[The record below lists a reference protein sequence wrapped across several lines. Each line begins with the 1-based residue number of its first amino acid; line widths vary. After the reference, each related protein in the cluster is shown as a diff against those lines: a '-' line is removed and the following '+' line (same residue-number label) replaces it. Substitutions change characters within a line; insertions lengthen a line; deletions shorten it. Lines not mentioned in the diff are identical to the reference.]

1 MSGLFGK
8 YLARNAVHYR
18 KKYALVFALIL
29 LLGFCLTLTSYFY
42 AGEIEN
48 SIRYARAMGDIQLDI
63 DYDANDISHDELSR
77 DDKVA
82 MHDDLVDHFMKA
94 NPYRFYE
101 ISIVPGKVMSGATC
115 ESISMMDFA
124 VARDVYG
131 VTVYRGKEPGPGEVC
146 LPKNLEKTI
155 AVGDAVSFVYK
166 DSDQVYG
173 SETFTVGGFYPLIDA
188 CEGMAFIEAETI
200 TALDP
205 GRIPQRFVAFDAPR
219 EEILPLMTKEESVA
233 RKESLE
239 TIIAE
244 RFGDIDFVRAH
255 AELRSAYDNYLEAR
269 DIIDFFLVVLA
280 VFIACLCVVSSISI
294 VNVLFVTVIDRIRI
308 IGMMFSFG
316 LGRKRGIML
325 LSAEILAFA
334 VIASA
339 VGIALATAAAVY
351 VSKIPIKSGN
361 DMLATLLGE
370 ASTLPM
376 LIGWKSVALTLVAG
390 VVIPFVVSSLS
401 IRKIV
406 KGEIIGLIQQ
416 VR

>member
-1 MSGLFGK
+1 M
-8 YLARNAVHYR
+8 
-18 KKYALVFALIL
+18 
-29 LLGFCLTLTSYFY
+29 
-42 AGEIEN
+42 
-48 SIRYARAMGDIQLDI
+48 QLDV
-63 DYDANDISHDELSR
+63 DYEASDVTHEELSR
-77 DDKVA
+77 SEKA
-82 MHDDLVDHFMKA
+82 SLHDDLVGHFMKA
-94 NPYRFYE
+94 SPHGFYE
-101 ISIVPGKVMSGATC
+101 ISIVPGKVMSGSTC
-115 ESISMMDFA
+115 ESISVMGFA

-146 LPKNLEKTI
+146 LPKNLEKSI
-155 AVGDAVSFVYK
+155 AIGDAVSFVYK

-173 SETFTVGGFYPLIDA
+173 SETFTVSGFYPLIDS
-188 CEGMAFIEAETI
+188 CEGMAFIEAESVA
-200 TALDP
+200 ALDP

-219 EEILPLMTKEESVA
+219 EEILPLMTKGESVA

-239 TIIAE
+239 AIISE

-255 AELRSAYDNYLEAR
+255 TELRSAYDNYLAAR
-269 DIIDFFLVVLA
+269 DVVDFFLVVLA

-294 VNVLFVTVIDRIRI
+294 VNVLFVTVIDRVRI

-316 LGRKRGIML
+316 LRRKRGIML

-334 VIASA
+334 VSASA
-339 VGIALATAAAVY
+339 VAIALATAAAVY

-361 DMLATLLGE
+361 DMLATLLGG
-370 ASTLPM
+370 STTLPM
-376 LIGWKSVALTLVAG
+376 MIGWKSVVLTLVVG

>member
-1 MSGLFGK
+1 M
-8 YLARNAVHYR
+8 YYR
-18 KKYALVFALIL
+18 KKYAIVFALIL
-29 LLGFCLTLTSYFY
+29 VLGFCLTLTSYFY
-42 AGEIEN
+42 AGELEN
-48 SIRYARAMGDIQLDI
+48 AIRYARAMGDIQLDI
-63 DYDANDISHDELSR
+63 EYDANDISHDELSR

-101 ISIVPGKVMSGATC
+101 ISIVPGKVMSGSTC

-146 LPKNLEKTI
+146 LPKNLEKTM

-173 SETFTVGGFYPLIDA
+173 SETFTVSGFYPLIDA
-188 CEGMAFIEAETI
+188 CEGMAFIEADAVV
-200 TALDP
+200 ALDLA
-205 GRIPQRFVAFDAPR
+205 RIPQRFVAFDAPR
-219 EEILPLMTKEESVA
+219 DEILPLMKKDESVA
-233 RKESLE
+233 RKGSLE
-239 TIIAE
+239 TIIGE

-255 AELRSAYDNYLEAR
+255 AELRSAYDNYLSAR
-269 DIIDFFLVVLA
+269 DIVDFFLVVLA

-294 VNVLFVTVIDRIRI
+294 VNVLFVTVIDRVRI

-316 LGRKRGIML
+316 LGKKRGVML
-325 LSAEILAFA
+325 LSAEILTFA

-361 DMLATLLGE
+361 DMLATLLGGS
-370 ASTLPM
+370 STLPM
-376 LIGWKSVALTLVAG
+376 LIDWRSVSLTLVAG